1 MTAPARP
8 PLTVVQPEAPAPPEA
23 GAGLSV
29 EYELGLTDA
38 RNAERFVTANPDL
51 RYDEA
56 RRTWWRCDGSTWA
69 PDTTGVVWL
78 RAQGLAAQIYA
89 AAGQADTPAARKA
102 LGKWARDSEQ
112 RRSIEAFLRLAQSRV
127 PVRPDD
133 FDRDPLRVNTTS
145 GVFDVRTGELSPP
158 DPAALHARVTGVPYV
173 AEAPAPRWAQFLLEV
188 FDGDEALVDYVQPS
202 AGYALTG
209 DTREQVF
216 FLLHGTGANGKTTF
230 VEALAHAFGTY
241 ARTTSFDA
249 FLARDRAHAGPSP
262 ELTQLPGV
270 RFAHASESSAAA
282 AFAEH
287 TLKLVTGGDQLEV
300 RGPYQA
306 PFTFTPQF
314 KLWLLTNHRPHIRG
328 RDHAI
333 WRRVHLVPFL
343 RTFAGEAKDPGLVE
357 RFALWRSPDLMVTVG
372 RVLHEAGQ
380 VLPGG
385 ILVDAGGVGAGVADR
400 LKQLRFAVEAVQ
412 FGGSASDPQ
421 RFRNRRAELYW
432 GLRELLEQGK
442 VSPPDDDE
450 LVADLT
456 SVRYRFT
463 QDGRVELE
471 PKEELRK
478 KLGRSPDR
486 ADALVLAVARL
497 AQPKPVGGV
506 ITGHFTMGGGNIRE
520 DGWWL
525 GNMRIRS

>member
-1 MTAPARP
+1 M
-8 PLTVVQPEAPAPPEA
+8 
-23 GAGLSV
+23 
-29 EYELGLTDA
+29 
-38 RNAERFVTANPDL
+38 
-51 RYDEA
+51 
-56 RRTWWRCDGSTWA
+56 
-69 PDTTGVVWL
+69 
-78 RAQGLAAQIYA
+78 AAQIYA
-89 AAGQADTPAARKA
+89 AAAQAETPAARKA
-102 LGKWARDSEQ
+102 LGRWARDTEQ
-112 RRSIEAFLRLAQSRV
+112 RRAIEAFLRLAQSRV

-188 FDGDEALVDYVQPS
+188 FDGDEALVDYVQRA

-262 ELTQLPGV
+262 ELAQLPGV

-300 RGPYQA
+300 RGLYQA

-333 WRRVHLVPFL
+333 WRRVHLIPFL
-343 RTFAGEAKDPGLVE
+343 RTFAGEAKDPGLVD
-357 RFALWRSPDLMVTVG
+357 RFTGP
-372 RVLHEAGQ
+372 EA
-380 VLPGG
+380 PG
-385 ILVDAGGVGAGVADR
+385 ILRWALDGA
-400 LKQLRFAVEAVQ
+400 QLWLEQGLRPPASVMQAVEAYRSATDELGPFLDDLCERQ
-412 FGGSASDPQ
+412 PDAWAPTADLFKAYQRWAEHEGDRPLGKTAFGRLLAQHGFTEA
-421 RFRNRRAELYW
+421 RRGARAVRGW
-432 GLRELLEQGK
+432 TGLRLRADGPDLLT
-442 VSPPDDDE
+442 P
-450 LVADLT
+450 A
-456 SVRYRFT
+456 R
-463 QDGRVELE
+463 
-471 PKEELRK
+471 
-478 KLGRSPDR
+478 PDR
-486 ADALVLAVARL
+486 
-497 AQPKPVGGV
+497 
-506 ITGHFTMGGGNIRE
+506 
-520 DGWWL
+520 
-525 GNMRIRS
+525 